1 MERKENDWLLVNM
14 TGLGA
19 NELQAIGA
27 TPKNTSLLSK
37 QEYLKSNLIKESAA
51 FKDDKGN
58 FSEDKFDAFY
68 DAANILYNAWTETEF
83 QGDVNEAFVDSLE
96 WDSMFTARP
105 LDAKVKEPVITF
117 SQVYNPDRRSIGVAG
132 VNKFGPRQQSRKEI
146 ASWEKIFDRS
156 QNKFLDETVQ
166 DRVLIGGDPIKWAKQ
181 IFNPLVMAKWDE
193 EGTHIDPITGFE
205 INHNKGEYKLN
216 VHGTYYTETL
226 DGRNIYRQEVMGMFD
241 QLTVDGSRIN
251 QIDFF
256 DSDDLKKSIP
266 TTIFHLAAKVAPLF
280 INPTVAAV
288 YGNVLVAREMSKI
301 LPALHK
307 MIGGN
312 TDSSSKTNKVL
323 NNIAGIATS
332 LSGTQSEY
340 TQEKMITVETM
351 ANIISDVALQW
362 AQQRAVAN
370 LTGRLMGSQRKYQA
384 AIKRAEDTYDALPG
398 ATKGDLGKMIKGVK
412 EWTSQGQ
419 LVLNNEVNLIQNV
432 LRRNGTVGA
441 KLALGY
447 MALISNAEMYDEF
460 IEAGA
465 SQAEAAAAAWAA
477 SAGMFAVDSYLGLD
491 KLFLDNFEANVI
503 SGTRRSIRNSAKE
516 LRPIIANTAKN
527 PKLTTIQKLNKSIK
541 DAWRWGVDQQSQ
553 LFDNIKNGSASL
565 LGRALGEGIEEVN
578 EELVQDAVRGT
589 FWFLNKQGWTSDEIK
604 VEPFK
609 DAAERYIMSFIGGL
623 VGGGV
628 FGAADLVNR
637 GMSKYESD
645 NLTEIIAN
653 HGTGELLRQL
663 ERERRKGRL
672 GNPNLTTKKVNT
684 KNGQE
689 YFTVDGEISQN
700 DAIYNAI
707 KSIIE
712 IRDNVINKR
721 NLGLSDSDMLHS
733 LANKN
738 EILQRLL
745 EENNPYTSLFTNKM
759 KETRNRIVDLETEL
773 NNENSR
779 FAQLSDTEKRNPENI
794 KEHDEIVNQI
804 NQKLD
809 AAQQEWDDF
818 VKGRKSYEY
827 TKHMMFALN
836 DMINHPFVTATF
848 EQYVR
853 YFYGKNLDELNAD
866 ETIKYKAEYEEY
878 TIAQQAKDII
888 TASNL
893 FDNLQ
898 RKFAVHVK
906 QLGLNAEEVASV
918 EEKFKESLEE
928 YLNKIKESDEEF
940 DINNIKQLSELN
952 KHKVYEKALEAA
964 LKPVYESMLVDGSN
978 VINVKKENRKL
989 NNQLAAIDKE
999 IAALES
1005 FIPKDIDNA
1014 VPTFVEFQI
1023 NLPGNLVYVESE
1035 IDPNTKKTIYKL
1047 PSIQNADL
1055 KTVAELLKE
1064 LKTLN
1069 NWLKADDTKVNYI
1082 LINDQSSKSGVRV
1095 ILESISESD
1104 DTTIPDG
1111 ITTTKF
1117 EEVALDSGNI
1127 KADWNEHQK
1136 LLNDRVTQKTLVDNN
1151 AEEVENAEK
1160 IYNES
1165 VEKFLKAVKDFN
1177 KSKFDD
1183 SEIDNE
1189 LIESINKGE
1198 VTDDSAKG
1206 IRITKGFNGKIDLN
1220 AIREHF
1226 KVADGDVVSYAQ
1238 ILDYQR
1244 VKLDKSV
1251 NKKKDRRTSFSDVT
1265 NPLQNIYNYWHRK
1278 NIISVRDKQVFDF
1291 TQLVNNSVTEN
1302 SKLDF
1307 IRERDK
1313 IKNLYFGYLGQ
1324 LSGIIDSKVISGTLG
1339 SLGALHPDYQYI
1351 DDGSDTFIQELYN
1364 DVNDV
1369 WLQWLSDSSAISLQD
1384 FETQLNN
1391 LINVWQN
1398 DLKSEN
1404 PVRTSL
1410 ANERQKQEAEGITDP
1425 ELTENHKKPFQIV
1438 LNALYNL
1445 TDDYTEEIKLF
1456 KTVQEV
1462 YNSTEN
1468 VKLVNSSIYEFLNEM
1483 SSRFGISSPVFKVLN
1498 DIVERSNNVTLDD
1511 KGQPTTNE
1519 FILGT
1524 LEHRDL
1530 TNAIDLVNILESMIV
1545 AAATSPDAVFNHNN
1559 LLNQLN
1565 DRPEGLDDLVTIS
1578 ENDAQAILNQLE
1590 SLKEKINYYLEISK
1604 LNRENKYKTSE
1615 VIGKQIS
1622 IAKYNGLRQVL
1633 DPNIASEAIKA
1644 ISQPVLMKIASVDP
1658 EKSTDKELYI
1668 AMYEAEEALY
1678 HAFNDYV
1685 KTSHN
1690 GNIWNALI
1698 ELFPKLTENEAY
1710 DVNDRS
1716 HLDESLKTFT
1726 EIDKVILFLTYV
1738 GIPKSSL
1745 EKAYQETMQ
1754 SDAFNNI
1761 AAIPSQKLLM
1771 EIITSYLLN
1780 PHTFHKV
1787 SEQVVQRLK
1796 ESDTQ
1801 VSDLATSDNA
1811 LYLEAPGGVGKSSVI
1826 IKGGI
1831 DMYSKFKPNPKVM
1844 LSAPADSQVQI
1855 LKDAMNNDS
1864 FFYLNKESLLRYIL
1878 KGGYSA
1884 LEQINLSP
1892 NRDTQLKDL
1901 IKKSDADEWT
1911 RVNGITFAD
1920 NDHFDILIVDE
1931 ITKYSNLERYLI
1943 SEWAGKNNVSLIF
1956 SGNNYQLDNL
1966 PDEGFD
1972 LVQILS
1978 TPAIKTSMRENNAH
1992 VQRSLTSLNL
2002 FFGNLEQHIL
2012 RNRIDTDKKYQGQLP
2027 VFLSENQSNIAQL
2040 HYYEDDNIFRGYKF
2054 IQDSK
2059 DSALDKIISTH
2070 SEIVYLYDD
2079 VTEKSDFHRIISDL
2093 KETNPNISMHHIN
2106 NFQGDEADY
2115 VIINFSENEVYIDSD
2130 GPWVKTLKKAYT
2142 ALTRNR
2148 EGTLIVTESN
2158 TTFPKL
2164 FSIEKDNVYSPGF
2177 DNTEGIRR
2185 FNEKMKDIESSIT
2198 LPKDYSLSSLSS
2210 KSTESYEEKKE
2221 SETAEEM
2228 FKENKDLAEG
2238 EALSIESKTVEN
2250 PLSEEK
2256 HSTIQLS
2263 RVVDDII
2270 PNVKRKDEIKSG
2282 LIELRKKKISDVDQL
2297 TTEVTKLIDEKSP
2310 RLGDENRNNFIEN
2323 AVKTL
2328 QLNTMYRINGEE
2340 MPKFNKVRVYTD
2352 YFRQGN
2358 KTEDFIGIEHMFLSD
2373 AGKALKNKQRTAIQ
2387 ESLYYRLKFLAAD
2400 KLNITK
2406 KNLTIPKINSDY
2418 IRDGLHAKSINYKLI
2433 IDKSDVSD
2441 KVVIKDWRG
2450 DTPGMKIGE
2459 ETYTYRLVA
2468 EMDMWYTDPNGK
2480 QQSLG
2485 QYTLTLGDLA
2495 DADTWINGI
2504 ENIQKNAE
2512 KKLSD
2517 KVYQQSIANANQY
2530 KAWLTE
2536 LNKIIQSNKKRIE
2549 IDLNDNVIKSLG
2561 RVYWKVT
2568 DTRLDFNKF
2577 KAKHQNR
2584 LVISPN
2590 KFIYTGFKDS
2600 DITENYVQKS
2610 KIFVLVS
2617 DDLSIREDELEGIYL
2632 DKKHPKNHRVRRIF
2646 FDNVGVEPLYTI
2658 DSRIDRMVE
2667 IARIKSKATR
2677 EGKESELSKILPQT
2691 VPTMNETSVVASVI
2705 GRLGYYR
2712 LNLVLFQN
2720 NINQY
2725 IASIA
2730 DETAKQKAIDVLING
2745 DRNVGETEY
2754 NQIVNEFNNS
2764 VNTSQS
2770 RTNLFR
2776 VKTWEDSKK
2785 ELDKYYGIE
2794 PIANGEL
2801 RHHSISPQ
2809 VATLHLKLTT
2819 LALQDMLKVVEHIEG
2834 KDTQLWKLL
2843 NLYTNWTPSGDI
2855 YINPLTGKEIK
2866 HTGDL
2871 VTQVLSK
2878 NETKEITKLVYQ
2890 DKARVV
2896 KDRKTMLEP
2905 LISNLFTTFS
2915 SYRSVTTRTG
2925 IGPIKIK
2932 NNKNEELV
2940 IESGT
2945 SLENVVWNPILNQFG
2960 KEGETLYQSWPYK
2973 PMMDKFI
2980 RANLKNKKGNE
2991 QVDFLNNES
3000 KKREVARWYQ
3010 TILTGNPVGVG
3021 KYNYA
3026 RFRESGEFV
3035 NTKGAIVEKDNE
3047 IIHDRRAPFVYGIFY
3062 YPVGVKKDNE
3072 SFRDAMNLN
3081 ENVTLVYFDN
3091 SDPLSYDANDLI
3103 NTSVEGRPSL
3113 VEITNEQE
3121 VIQEVTSIVTHSF
3134 KYEVNNIKHEFHED
3148 KNKVIEYKIETSRG
3162 SVSIYSKQELTSL
3175 INLLDS
3181 GDVIE
3186 IRNYLNTIPII
3197 TTTGHRLIMES
3208 DNSLTTE
3215 QQTIFEQVENKV
3227 IGKDN
3232 NAYYYYDRNHLFVN
3246 VFIEEEFDGEKIPV
3260 IYSLQINKI
3269 IKEQDKLRISS
3280 NEIQV
3285 KIEGEWESSNL
3296 DEISDENLKQGINIE
3311 C

>member
-14 TGLGA
+14 SGLGA
-19 NELQAIGA
+19 NELQAVGA
-27 TPKNTSLLSK
+27 TPENTSLLSK
-37 QEYLKSNLIKESAA
+37 QEYLKSNLIKENAA

-58 FSEDKFDAFY
+58 FNEDKFDAFY
-68 DAANILYNAWTETEF
+68 DASNILYNAWTETEF
-83 QGDVNEAFVDSLE
+83 QGDINEAFVDNLE
-96 WDSMFTARP
+96 WDSMFTGRP

-166 DRVLIGGDPIKWAKQ
+166 DRALIGGNPISWAKQ

-205 INHNKGEYKLN
+205 VNHNKGEYKLN
-216 VHGTYYTETL
+216 AHGTYYTETL
-226 DGRNIYRQEVMGMFD
+226 DGRNIYGQEVMGMFD
-241 QLTVDGSRIN
+241 QLTVDGSGIN
-251 QIDFF
+251 KIDFF

-266 TTIFHLAAKVAPLF
+266 ATIFHLAAKVAPLF
-280 INPTVAAV
+280 INPAVAAV
-288 YGNVLVAREMSKI
+288 YGNVLVAREMGKI

-312 TDSSSKTNKVL
+312 TNSSSKTNKVL
-323 NNIAGIATS
+323 NNIAGITTS

-340 TQEKMITVETM
+340 TQDKMITVETM

-370 LTGRLMGSQRKYQA
+370 LTGRLMGSQRKYKA
-384 AIKRAEDTYDALPG
+384 ALKRAEDTYDALPG

-419 LVLNNEVNLIQNV
+419 LVLNKEVNLIQNV
-432 LRRNGTVGA
+432 LRRNGEVGA

-447 MALISNAEMYDEF
+447 MALISNSEMYDEF

-465 SQAEAAAAAWAA
+465 SQAEASAAAWAA

-491 KLFLDNFEANVI
+491 KLFLDNFEANMI
-503 SGTRRSIRNSAKE
+503 SGTKRSIRNTAKE
-516 LRPIIANTAKN
+516 LRPIIANTAKD
-527 PKLTTIQKLNKSIK
+527 PKLTTIQRLNKSIK
-541 DAWRWGVDQQSQ
+541 DAWRWGVNQQSR
-553 LFDNIKNGSASL
+553 LFDNIKNGTASL
-565 LGRALGEGIEEVN
+565 LGKALGEGIEEVN

-609 DAAERYIMSFIGGL
+609 NAAERYIMSFVGGL

-628 FGAADLVNR
+628 FGATDLINR

-707 KSIIE
+707 KTIIE

-721 NLGLSDSDMLHS
+721 NLGLSDSDMIHVLI
-733 LANKN
+733 NKN
-738 EILQRLL
+738 NILKKLL

-759 KETRNRIVDLETEL
+759 KEERNRIVDLETEL

-794 KEHDEIVNQI
+794 KEHEEIVNQI
-804 NQKLD
+804 NKKLD
-809 AAQQEWDDF
+809 TAQQEWDDF

-827 TKHMMFALN
+827 TQHMMFALN
-836 DMINHPFVTATF
+836 DMINQPFVTATF
-848 EQYVR
+848 EQYIR

-898 RKFAVHVK
+898 RKFAIHVK

-918 EEKFKESLEE
+918 EEKFKESLEK
-928 YLNKIKESDEEF
+928 YLDKIEKSIEEF
-940 DINNIKQLSELN
+940 DINNIRQLSELN
-952 KHKVYEKALEAA
+952 KYIVYEKALEAA
-964 LKPVYESMLVDGSN
+964 LKPVYDFMLVNGYN
-978 VINVKKENRKL
+978 VNNVRKENWKL
-989 NNQLAAIDKE
+989 NNLLAAIDKK
-999 IAALES
+999 IAALETS
-1005 FIPKDIDNA
+1005 
-1014 VPTFVEFQI
+1014 VPTDINNFTPTFIEFQV
-1023 NLPGNLVYVESE
+1023 NLPNHTAYYTGLEV
-1035 IDPNTKKTIYKL
+1035 DPNTKKKIYKL
-1047 PSIQNADL
+1047 PFIQNTNN
-1055 KTVAELLKE
+1055 KTVDELLKE
-1064 LKTLN
+1064 FKTGKK
-1069 NWLKADDTKVNYI
+1069 WLQIDDSRTNYI
-1082 LINDQSSKSGVRV
+1082 LINDQSGNSGVRV
-1095 ILESISESD
+1095 VLENKTKPKNIK
-1104 DTTIPDG
+1104 
-1111 ITTTKF
+1111 TTKF
-1117 EEVALDSGNI
+1117 EEVALDPGNI

-1136 LLNDRVTQKTLVDNN
+1136 LLNDRETLKTLVDI
-1151 AEEVENAEK
+1151 EVENAEK
-1160 IYNES
+1160 KYNES
-1165 VEKFLKAVKDFN
+1165 IEKFLKAVEDFN

-1183 SEIDNE
+1183 SEIDNK
-1189 LIESINKGE
+1189 LIESINKGDI
-1198 VTDDSAKG
+1198 TDESAKG
-1206 IRITKGFNGKIDLN
+1206 IRITKGFDGKIDLD
-1220 AIREHF
+1220 AIKKYF
-1226 KVADGDVVSYAQ
+1226 NLTDNDIVSYDH

-1244 VKLDKSV
+1244 VKLDEFV
-1251 NKKKDRRTSFSDVT
+1251 NKKKGRRTSFSDVT
-1265 NPLQNIYNYWHRK
+1265 NPLQNIYNYWHK
-1278 NIISVRDKQVFDF
+1278 KIIISLFNKQLSDF
-1291 TQLVNNSVTEN
+1291 AELSNNSVTEN

-1307 IRERDK
+1307 IRERDQ
-1313 IKNLYFGYLGQ
+1313 IKNLYFRYLGQ
-1324 LSGIIDSKVISGTLG
+1324 LSGIIDSKVISSTLG
-1339 SLGALHPDYQYI
+1339 GLTAIHPATGEPINLDYQYI
-1351 DDGSDTFIQELYN
+1351 DDGSDIFIQELYN

-1369 WLQWLSDSSAISLQD
+1369 WLQWLNDSSTVSLKD
-1384 FETQLNN
+1384 FRTRLNN

-1398 DLKSEN
+1398 DLKSKN

-1410 ANERQKQEAEGITDP
+1410 ANERHKQEAEGIKDP
-1425 ELTENHKKPFQIV
+1425 ELTENHKKPFQII
-1438 LNALYNL
+1438 LDILYNL
-1445 TDDYTEEIKLF
+1445 TDDYIDEIKLF
-1456 KTVQEV
+1456 KTIQGV

-1511 KGQPTTNE
+1511 KGQPSTNE
-1519 FILGT
+1519 FILST
-1524 LEHRDL
+1524 LEYRDL
-1530 TNAIDLVNILESMIV
+1530 TNAVDLINILESMIV

-1565 DRPEGLDDLVTIS
+1565 DKPEGLEDLVTIS
-1578 ENDAQAILNQLE
+1578 ENDAQEILNHLE
-1590 SLKEKINYYLEISK
+1590 SLKAKINYYLELSK
-1604 LNRENKYKTSE
+1604 LNKENKYKTSE

-1622 IAKYNGLRQVL
+1622 IAKYNGLRQIL
-1633 DPNIASEAIKA
+1633 DPSIASEAIKA

-1668 AMYEAEEALY
+1668 AMYEAEVALY
-1678 HAFNDYV
+1678 HAFNEYV

-1716 HLDESLKTFT
+1716 NLDESLKTFT

-1738 GIPKSSL
+1738 GVPKSTL

-1780 PHTFHKV
+1780 PDIFHKV
-1787 SEQVVQRLK
+1787 SEQVVQQLK

-1801 VSDLATSDNA
+1801 VSDLATAKNA
-1811 LYLEAPGGVGKSSVI
+1811 LYVEAPGGVGKSSVI

-1831 DMYSKFKPNPKVM
+1831 DMYSKFRPNPKVM
-1844 LSAPADSQVQI
+1844 LSAPADSQVKI

-1864 FFYLNKESLLRYIL
+1864 FLYLNKESLLKYIL
-1878 KGGYSA
+1878 TEDKYKA
-1884 LEQINLSP
+1884 LQKINDSKD
-1892 NRDTQLKDL
+1892 RDDLLKNL
-1901 IKKSDADEWT
+1901 IKKSDADKWISD
-1911 RVNGITFAD
+1911 NGITF
-1920 NDHFDILIVDE
+1920 NTTDHFDILIVDE

-2002 FFGNLEQHIL
+2002 FFGKLEQHIL
-2012 RNRIDTDKKYQGQLP
+2012 RNRIDTDKQYQGQLP

-2059 DSALDKIISTH
+2059 DSALDKIISTQ

-2093 KETNPNISMHHIN
+2093 KKTNPNISMHHIN

-2115 VIINFSENEVYIDSD
+2115 VIINFSENEVYTDSD

-2164 FSIEKDNVYSPGF
+2164 FSIEKDSVYSPGF
-2177 DNTEGIRR
+2177 DNTAGIQR
-2185 FNEKMKDIESSIT
+2185 FNEKMKDIESSIR
-2198 LPKDYSLSSLSS
+2198 LPENYSLSSSSS
-2210 KSTESYEEKKE
+2210 KSTESYEKKKE

-2228 FKENKDLAEG
+2228 FKENKNLAEG
-2238 EALSIESKTVEN
+2238 EALSIESKTVES

-2256 HSTIQLS
+2256 HSSIQLS

-2297 TTEVTKLIDEKSP
+2297 TTEVTKLIDEKSN
-2310 RLGDENRNNFIEN
+2310 RLSKKNREKFIEN

-2328 QLNTMYRINGEE
+2328 QSNTMYRINGKK
-2340 MPKFNKVRVYTD
+2340 MPEFNKVRVYTD

-2358 KTEDFIGIEHMFLSD
+2358 ENEDFIGIERMFLSD
-2373 AGKALKNKQRTAIQ
+2373 AAKALNNKQRAMIQ

-2418 IRDGLHAKSINYKLI
+2418 IRDGLYAKSINYKLI
-2433 IDKSDVSD
+2433 IDKSNISD
-2441 KVVIKDWRG
+2441 KEVVTDWRG

-2459 ETYTYRLVA
+2459 DTYTYRLVA

-2495 DADTWINGI
+2495 DADAWINGI
-2504 ENIQKNAE
+2504 EAIQKNAE
-2512 KKLSD
+2512 NKLSD
-2517 KVYQQSIANANQY
+2517 EVYQQSIVNANQY
-2530 KAWLTE
+2530 KKWLTK
-2536 LNKIIQSNKKRIE
+2536 LNEIIRSNKKRIE

-2568 DTRLDFNKF
+2568 DARLDFNEF

-2677 EGKESELSKILPQT
+2677 EGKESELSKILPRT

-2720 NINQY
+2720 NINEY
-2725 IASIA
+2725 IASRT
-2730 DETAKQKAIDVLING
+2730 DETAKKKAIDVLING
-2745 DRNVGETEY
+2745 DRSVGETEY
-2754 NQIVNEFNNS
+2754 NQIVNDFNNS
-2764 VNTSQS
+2764 INTGQS

-2776 VKTWEDSKK
+2776 VKTWEDSEK

-2809 VATLHLKLTT
+2809 VAALHLKLTT

-2834 KDTQLWKLL
+2834 KDTRLWELL
-2843 NLYTNWTPSGDI
+2843 NLYTHWTPNGDI
-2855 YINPLTGKEIK
+2855 YVNPLTNKEIK
-2866 HTGDL
+2866 SIGDL
-2871 VTQVLSK
+2871 VTQILSENK
-2878 NETKEITKLVYQ
+2878 TKEIIKLVYQ
-2890 DKARVV
+2890 DKAGVV
-2896 KDRKTMLEP
+2896 KDRKTILEP

-2945 SLENVVWNPILNQFG
+2945 SLENEVWNPILNQFG
-2960 KEGETLYQSWPYK
+2960 KKGETLYQSWPYK
-2973 PMMDKFI
+2973 PMMDKFV
-2980 RANLKNKKGNE
+2980 RANVKNKKGNE
-2991 QVDFLNNES
+2991 IVDFLNHES

-3026 RFRESGEFV
+3026 RFRESGESV

-3047 IIHDRRAPFVYGIFY
+3047 IIHDRRAPFVHGVFY

-3072 SFRDAMNLN
+3072 SSRDAYYAN
-3081 ENVTLVYFDN
+3081 ENVTVIYLDEN
-3091 SDPLSYDANDLI
+3091 DPLSYDANDLI

-3121 VIQEVTSIVTHSF
+3121 VIQEVTPIVTPSF
-3134 KYEVNNIKHEFHED
+3134 KYEVNNIEHEFHDD

-3162 SVSIYSKQELTSL
+3162 PVSIYSKQELHDL
-3175 INLLDS
+3175 INLLES
-3181 GDVIE
+3181 GDVVE
-3186 IRNYLNTIPII
+3186 TRKYLNATPII
-3197 TTTGHRLIMES
+3197 TTTGHRLMMES
-3208 DNSLTTE
+3208 DDSLTTE

-3232 NAYYYYDRNHLFVN
+3232 NAYYYYDGNHLFVN
-3246 VFIEEEFDGEKIPV
+3246 VFIEEFNVPV
-3260 IYSLQINKI
+3260 IYSLQINEI
-3269 IKEQDKLRISS
+3269 IKKQDKLRISS